1 MITTTKKS
9 HSEGGSAPVTR
20 KKNAPARFW
29 IRHANR
35 ELNRT
40 GDFILKNL
48 QDIRK
53 EALSRARS
61 A

>member
-1 MITTTKKS
+1 MITTAKKS
-9 HSEGGSAPVTR
+9 HPPRGSTSAAR
-20 KKNAPARFW
+20 EKNASPRFW

-48 QDIRK
+48 QSIRK
-53 EALSRARS
+53 EAASRDRFA
-61 A
+61 